1 MNTTRLVSQGVR
13 AMRRYKLRTA
23 FMMLGSLGG
32 VAALTLTMSVGQ
44 GVRAKMLET
53 LRQILGDESILVVG
67 GGSRMMGSPRAGA
80 TRLTL
85 DDIAAVAKE
94 IPDVDVWDPQAELSG
109 TSIRYGDATATARI
123 TGQSERWQR
132 VWGRGVSRG
141 ESFDAAAVSGSAR
154 VAVIGETVAR
164 TLFADQDPID
174 AEIRI
179 GAVPFRVIGILE
191 AFGIDMHGMDRDN
204 EIVVPISTLMR
215 RLTNADA
222 INAAKL
228 LVKDPTR
235 QDETAGEIRRFL
247 RLRHAI
253 DKDQPDDFT
262 IVTALEAQQ
271 MVGMIQRVLLLY
283 LPLVGGI
290 ALVVGGVVAATLM
303 LASVNERTG
312 EIGLRRAI
320 GARPED
326 IRRQFVIETAAV
338 IVTGAVAGTLIGY
351 IGARAIASRMQL
363 AGAFSWTAVLVSL
376 AAATIVGMLA
386 GVVPARRAA
395 QLHPADALR

>member
-23 FMMLGSLGG
+23 FMMLGSLVG